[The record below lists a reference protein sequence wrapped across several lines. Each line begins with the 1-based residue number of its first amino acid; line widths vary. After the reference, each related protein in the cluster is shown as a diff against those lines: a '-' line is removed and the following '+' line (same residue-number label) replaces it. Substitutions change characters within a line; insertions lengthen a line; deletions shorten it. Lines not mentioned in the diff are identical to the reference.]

1 MGTPHCEVGE
11 PSMVDERLPAAQ
23 HGPASQ
29 GLRRA
34 CRPFDRLRAG
44 LGKGE
49 CSVLL
54 NMLILRDA
62 LETQL
67 KSVEEERGR
76 LVRPHKETISVLVRV
91 GGQYGE

>member
-1 MGTPHCEVGE
+1 MGTPHCEMGE
-11 PSMVDERLPAAQ
+11 PRMVDERLPAAQ
-23 HGPASQ
+23 HSPASQ
-29 GLRRA
+29 GLRCARG
-34 CRPFDRLRAG
+34 PFDRLRAG
-44 LGKGE
+44 VGEGE

-76 LVRPHKETISVLVRV
+76 LVRPHKETISVLAGV

>member
-1 MGTPHCEVGE
+1 M
-11 PSMVDERLPAAQ
+11 
-23 HGPASQ
+23 
-29 GLRRA
+29 
-34 CRPFDRLRAG
+34 
-44 LGKGE
+44 
-49 CSVLL
+49 LL

-76 LVRPHKETISVLVRV
+76 LVRPHKETMSVLARV